1 MIRQTCLIV
10 IGLLLTSLTLV
21 ACKTMPQSKKS
32 PIIEPTKTA
41 KGNTVPYTILQ
52 DRPDRLMVSLPNRMI
67 LVAQELHAAPV
78 VSAQVWVN
86 TGSVYEQEHV
96 GAGLSHFLEHL
107 LAGGSTSNRTET
119 ESNALLGRMGA
130 KTNAATGLSTVH
142 YYIDATSD
150 NTTQVV
156 DLLSDWMQNS
166 QITQTEYERER
177 QVIQREFEHGMGSPD
192 RIFWK
197 LTQQARY
204 TNHPA
209 RHPTIGYLDE
219 FLKITRDEIYDFY
232 KRMYVP
238 NNMVFAVSGD
248 IDRHVV
254 INQLAELWKD
264 VPASDLPANLSFPI
278 EKKLTSP
285 RTVEGTAAIKRPRL
299 RLAWPGTRLAG
310 EHDYALDLLGI
321 ILGQGESSRLVQTV
335 RDQQQLVT
343 NISAFNLSFAWG
355 EGFFG
360 AGAEIADPSDP
371 DAVAK
376 VKAAI
381 LKQVD
386 TVLADGITDEE
397 LARAKRK
404 TIARVA
410 YDGQSAHALADSV
423 ASNICG
429 MADPDYDKH
438 YAHAIESITKDD
450 IHQAAK
456 AILDHNRL
464 ITVLLKPEEGDKPA
478 ADVLVRNDADT
489 DTTLPTESIDLDNAG
504 RLDEI
509 KRKLATDKQDI
520 APITVEPI
528 KVITLD
534 NGLRVLFQKSNLVP
548 AVSIQ
553 MYSLGGLLADEP
565 GEQGIANAIDTMLMR
580 GTTTR
585 DANQIA
591 RQLEDLG
598 ASIGSSCGNN
608 TSYIRGICL
617 SQDLP
622 TVLDLFADVA
632 LNPTFP
638 ESEWAKLKPRLLA
651 AIDRQEDS
659 WQGQLQ
665 LNFRKTYFGE
675 NHPWASTTVG
685 KKDAIENLTVEQ
697 MRQRFAQRLGA
708 KDTVLAIFGDVDV
721 DKVTKLVNEHF
732 GKMPAVAAK
741 PFELPQNTQ
750 PKPGVYVYESKQ
762 PLAAVQIG
770 LGPGVTRD
778 DPDFPRIAVLSRLIS
793 DFPSG
798 WLEAQLRGKGPGLA
812 YAVWAYQVTGM
823 MPGYLA
829 VGFNT
834 QATTAQEALNR
845 TNEILK
851 QAKEQSIDE
860 SEVLRARASVITNE
874 IMGKESNSD
883 RAAEAALNLLYGVGL
898 DDSEKFMASVKAMDA
913 TALQAVA
920 QKYLKNPVVVVVSN
934 EKQDLTFE

>member
-1 MIRQTCLIV
+1 MTCSIV
-10 IGLLLTSLTLV
+10 IGLLCVLLTLSACVSTPSDPSLT
-21 ACKTMPQSKKS
+21 PS
-32 PIIEPTKTA
+32 A
-41 KGNTVPYTILQ
+41 KGNNVPYTILQ
-52 DRPDRLMVSLPNRMI
+52 DRPDRLMVALPNRMI

-78 VSAQVWVN
+78 VTAQVWVN

-107 LAGGSTSNRTET
+107 LAGGSTANRTESQ
-119 ESNALLGRMGA
+119 SNELLGKMGA

-142 YYIDATSD
+142 YYIDSTSD
-150 NTTQVV
+150 NTDTVI

-166 QITQTEYERER
+166 LITQTEYERER

-238 NNMVFAVSGD
+238 NNMVYAVSGD
-248 IDRHVV
+248 IDRHKV
-254 INQLAELWKD
+254 IEQLVEQWKD
-264 VPASDLPANLSFPI
+264 VPARDLPDNLSFPI
-278 EKKLTSP
+278 EKTLTAP
-285 RTVEGTAAIKRPRL
+285 RTVEGFATIKRPRL

-343 NISAFNLSFAWG
+343 NISAFNLSFTWG

-360 AGAEIADPSDP
+360 TNCEIANADDPK
-371 DAVAK
+371 AIEA

-381 LKQVD
+381 LQQVD
-386 TVLADGITDEE
+386 KILTDGITDEE
-397 LARAKRK
+397 LARAKRQ
-404 TIARVA
+404 TTARVA
-410 YDGQSAHALADSV
+410 YSGQSAHALADSL

-429 MADPDYDKH
+429 MGDPDYDKH
-438 YAHAIESITKDD
+438 YANAIKSITRED
-450 IHQAAK
+450 IAAAAK
-456 AILDHNRL
+456 AILVNDRL
-464 ITVLLKPEEGDKPA
+464 ITVLLKPQEGDQPS
-478 ADVLVRNDADT
+478 ADVLVRNDKDT
-489 DTTLPTESIDLDNAG
+489 DTTLPVEAIDLDNAQ
-504 RLDEI
+504 RLKQI
-509 KRKLATDKQDI
+509 TQTLAKDKQETE
-520 APITVEPI
+520 PITVDDI

-534 NGLRVLFQKSNLVP
+534 NGLRVLIQKSNLVP

-553 MYSLGGLLADEP
+553 MYTLGGLLADTP
-565 GEQGIANAIDTMLMR
+565 GQQGIANAIDTMLTR
-580 GTTTR
+580 GTKTR
-585 DANQIA
+585 NAQQIA
-591 RQLEDLG
+591 QQLEDLG
-598 ASIGSSCGNN
+598 ASLASSCGNN
-608 TSYIRGICL
+608 TSYIRAMCL

-622 TVLDLFADVA
+622 TVMDLFADVA

-638 ESEWAKLKPRLLA
+638 KTEWDKLKPRMLA
-651 AIDRQEDS
+651 AIDRQSDN

-675 NHPWASTTVG
+675 DHPWASTTIG
-685 KKDAIENLTVEQ
+685 QKDVVETLTVQQ
-697 MRQRFAQRLGA
+697 MRQRFEERLNA
-708 KDTVLAIFGDVDV
+708 KQTVLAVFGDVDV
-721 DKVTKLVNEHF
+721 HATTQLISDLF
-732 GKMPAVAAK
+732 GSMPAEAK
-741 PFELPQNTQ
+741 KSFVLPKPSH
-750 PKPGVYVYESKQ
+750 PKPGVYVYESSQ

-778 DPDFPRIAVLSRLIS
+778 DPDFPRLAVLSRLIS

-812 YAVWAYQVTGM
+812 YAVWAYQVSGM

-834 QATTAQEALNR
+834 QAQTAQEALNR
-845 TNEILK
+845 TAEILK
-851 QAKEQSIDE
+851 QARDQPITQEDID
-860 SEVLRARASVITNE
+860 RAKASVLTNE

-898 DDSEKFMASVKAMDA
+898 DDSEKFMAAVKAMDA
-913 TALQAVA
+913 TSLQAIA
-920 QKYLKNPVVVVVSN
+920 DKYLQNAVVVVVSN
-934 EKQDLTFE
+934 EKSDLTFE

>member
-21 ACKTMPQSKKS
+21 ACKTTPQSNTDS
-32 PIIEPTKTA
+32 PQAA
-41 KGNTVPYTILQ
+41 KGTSVPYTILQ

-107 LAGGSTSNRTET
+107 LAGGSTANRTET
-119 ESNALLGRMGA
+119 QSNALLGRMGA

-150 NTTQVV
+150 DTTQVV
-156 DLLSDWMQNS
+156 DLLTDWMQNS
-166 QITQTEYERER
+166 LITQTEYERER

-232 KRMYVP
+232 SRMYVP

-248 IDRHVV
+248 IDRHEV

-264 VPASDLPANLSFPI
+264 VPANDLPANLSFPI

-285 RTVEGTAAIKRPRL
+285 RIVEGTAAIKRPRL

-335 RDQQQLVT
+335 RDEQQLVT
-343 NISAFNLSFAWG
+343 NVSAFNLSFAWG

-386 TVLADGITDEE
+386 KVLTEGVTDEE

-410 YDGQSAHALADSV
+410 YDGQSAHALANSV

-450 IHQAAK
+450 VHQAAK

-489 DTTLPTESIDLDNAG
+489 DTTLPTEAIDLDNAQ

-534 NGLRVLFQKSNLVP
+534 NGLRVIFQKSNLVP

-553 MYSLGGLLADEP
+553 MYTLGGLLADEP

-585 DANQIA
+585 DAQQIA
-591 RQLEDLG
+591 KQLEDLG

-685 KKDAIENLTVEQ
+685 KKDVIENLTVEQ
-697 MRQRFAQRLGA
+697 MRKRFSQRLSA

-721 DKVTKLVNEHF
+721 NKVTKLVNDHF
-732 GKMPAVAAK
+732 GKMPAVAVK
-741 PFELPQNTQ
+741 PFELPENTQ

-898 DDSEKFMASVKAMDA
+898 DDSEKFMAAVKAMDA

>member
-21 ACKTMPQSKKS
+21 ACKTTQQSNKS
-32 PIIEPTKTA
+32 PIIEPTSTA
-41 KGNTVPYTILQ
+41 KGTPVPYTILQ

-86 TGSVYEQEHV
+86 TGSVFEQEHV

-107 LAGGSTSNRTET
+107 LAGGSTTNRTET

-130 KTNAATGLSTVH
+130 RTNAATGLSTVH

-219 FLKITRDEIYDFY
+219 FLSITRDEIYDFY

-248 IDRHVV
+248 IDRHEV

-343 NISAFNLSFAWG
+343 NVSAFNLSFAWG

-360 AGAEIADPSDP
+360 AGAEIADASDP

-381 LKQVD
+381 LQQIDKVIAEG
-386 TVLADGITDEE
+386 VTDEE

-438 YAHAIESITKDD
+438 YAHAIQSITKDD
-450 IHQAAK
+450 LHKAAK
-456 AILDHNRL
+456 AILDHSRL

-478 ADVLVRNDADT
+478 ADVLVRNDADK
-489 DTTLPTESIDLDNAG
+489 DTTLPTEAIDLDNAG

-509 KRKLATDKQDI
+509 KLKLASDKQDI

-528 KVITLD
+528 KVVTLD

-553 MYSLGGLLADEP
+553 MYTLGGLLADEP
-565 GEQGIANAIDTMLMR
+565 GEQGIANAIDSMLMR

-585 DANQIA
+585 DAQQIA
-591 RQLEDLG
+591 KQLEDLG

-638 ESEWAKLKPRLLA
+638 ESEWDKLKPRLLA

-675 NHPWASTTVG
+675 NHPWATTTVG
-685 KKDAIENLTVEQ
+685 RKDVIENLTVEQ
-697 MRQRFAQRLGA
+697 MRERFSQRLSA

-721 DKVTKLVNEHF
+721 DKVTQLVNEQF

-750 PKPGVYVYESKQ
+750 PQSGVYVYESKQ

-778 DPDFPRIAVLSRLIS
+778 DPDFPKIAVLSRLIS

-834 QATTAQEALNR
+834 QAATAQEAINR

-851 QAKEQSIDE
+851 QAQEQSIEE

-898 DDSEKFMASVKAMDA
+898 DDSEKFMAAVKAMDA
-913 TALQAVA
+913 TTLQAVA

-934 EKQDLTFE
+934 EKQELTFE